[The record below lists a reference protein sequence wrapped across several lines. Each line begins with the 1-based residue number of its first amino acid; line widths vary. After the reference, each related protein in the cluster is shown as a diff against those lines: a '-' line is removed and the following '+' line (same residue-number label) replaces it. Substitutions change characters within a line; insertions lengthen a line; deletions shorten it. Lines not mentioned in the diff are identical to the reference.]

1 MGYSGR
7 EASGAASHAQGRELA
22 DMDAN
27 DDAGAD
33 TPNADFGAIS
43 EASITT
49 GALAGVTTV
58 EVGSQSTSTWSH
70 GG

>member
-1 MGYSGR
+1 MQRHTLRDGNWRHTG
-7 EASGAASHAQGRELA
+7 
-22 DMDAN
+22 AN